1 MRNPLKKCETY
12 SKKIFDLIHM
22 QHYPICH
29 LHMLAI
35 DYPTCKM
42 LPMCRMKDMRHMAHM
57 GPMEAM
63 AMAHINRMILKNK
76 LHVVCIV

>member
-1 MRNPLKKCETY
+1 MFKYLSVWALKKIKKMRNPLRPVKKNAEPVKKMRNMFKC

-42 LPMCRMKDMRHMAHM
+42 LPMCR
-57 GPMEAM
+57 
-63 AMAHINRMILKNK
+63 
-76 LHVVCIV
+76 